1 MMTFLTNDL
10 PMKRYFQRVCRP
22 TLIAVLSISTALGS
36 TYASAQ
42 DRIYPVDDAT
52 ATGKITKV
60 SPTEVRI
67 EVRGKEQVFPVA
79 EIRKV
84 VFDGEPRGLDRA
96 REFVLQEQYDQ
107 ALEELKKIP
116 QSELTSEAANLDFKF
131 YVFYCQAR
139 LSMVG
144 QADPGKAVRGLMGV
158 GRDNPET
165 HHFYRLNATLG
176 QLAAMLGQDA
186 RPFYSRVAAAPDA
199 GNKAEGAYL
208 LGAFELQERNVDKA
222 KASLG
227 QVAKLTDNSD
237 ATQRFKKLAEVEL
250 AVCDLRSGDAAGA
263 LKKLDSLVAKY
274 DSTDQELFAHLSNGR
289 GACLVELGKPNEA
302 LVRYLQTD
310 LMFFTDPMAHA
321 EALFHLSKLWIE
333 VGQPGE
339 AADARTRLQKR
350 YATSPYAKK
359 I

>member
-1 MMTFLTNDL
+1 MMTLLTSDL
-10 PMKRYFQRVCRP
+10 PVARCFGIACRP
-22 TLIAVLSISTALGS
+22 ALAAAVCVLVLLGS
-36 TYASAQ
+36 TFVIAQ
-42 DRIYPVDDAT
+42 DRVYPIDDAT
-52 ATGKITKV
+52 ATGKITRV

-96 REFVLQEQYDQ
+96 RELVLQEQYDQ

-116 QSELTSEAANLDFKF
+116 QSELTSEAAKLDFKF

-144 QADPGKAVRGLMGV
+144 EADAGKAVRGLMGV

-176 QLAAMLGQDA
+176 QLAEMLEQDA
-186 RPFYSRVAAAPDA
+186 RPFFSRVAGAPDA
-199 GNKAEGAYL
+199 GNKAKGAYL
-208 LGAFELQERNVDKA
+208 LGHFELQQGNVDKA
-222 KASLG
+222 KESLS
-227 QVAKLTDNSD
+227 QVAKLTDNSET
-237 ATQRFKKLAEVEL
+237 TQRFKKLAEVSL
-250 AVCDLRSGDAAGA
+250 AVCDLRGGDAAGA
-263 LKKLDSLVAKY
+263 LKTLNILVAKY
-274 DSTDQELFAHLSNGR
+274 DSTDQELFAHISNGR
-289 GACLVELGKPNEA
+289 GACLVELGKPNQA

-321 EALFHLSKLWIE
+321 EALFHLSKLWTE
-333 VGQPGE
+333 AGQPGE

-359 I
+359 T

>member
-1 MMTFLTNDL
+1 MMTFLTSDL
-10 PMKRYFQRVCRP
+10 PVTNCFRIVCRP
-22 TLIAVLSISTALGS
+22 ALAAAVCVAVVLGS
-36 TYASAQ
+36 AFATAQ
-42 DRIYPVDDAT
+42 DRVYPLNDAT

-67 EVRGKEQVFPVA
+67 EVRGKEQVFQVA
-79 EIRKV
+79 DIRKV

-107 ALEELKKIP
+107 ALEELKKVP
-116 QSELTSEAANLDFKF
+116 QAELTSDAAKLDFRF

-144 QADPGKAVRGLMGV
+144 EEDPGKAVRGLMGV
-158 GRDNPET
+158 RRDNPST
-165 HHFYRLNATLG
+165 HHFYRLNVTLG
-176 QLAAMLGQDA
+176 QLAAMLEQDA
-186 RPFYSRVAAAPDA
+186 RPFYSAVAAAPDA
-199 GNKAEGAYL
+199 ANKAEGAYS
-208 LGAFELQERNVDKA
+208 LGHFELQQGNVDKA
-222 KASLG
+222 KASLS
-227 QVAKLTDNSD
+227 QVVKLTDASE
-237 ATQRFKKLAEVEL
+237 ATQRFKKLAEVAL

-263 LKKLDSLVAKY
+263 LKKLNGLVAKY
-274 DSTDQELFAHLSNGR
+274 DSTDQELFAHISNGR
-289 GACLVELGKPNEA
+289 GACLVELGKPNQA

-321 EALFHLSKLWIE
+321 EALFQLSKLWTE

-359 I
+359 G